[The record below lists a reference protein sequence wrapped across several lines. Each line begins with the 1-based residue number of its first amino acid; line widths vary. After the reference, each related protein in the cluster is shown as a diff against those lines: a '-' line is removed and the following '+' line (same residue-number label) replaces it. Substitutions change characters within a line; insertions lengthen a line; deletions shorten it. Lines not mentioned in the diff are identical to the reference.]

1 MRCGLTCALWIDQ
14 QSIRGTGGQSRPSS
28 PSRWQFVAGRH
39 TAGAR
44 WGAGEPKWNANTG
57 HISQGSL
64 IGTQLLQGPS
74 IPWSTAEAEEPV
86 GHSDQVRCSLCVQLK
101 ILGLKWLVE
110 TLGRETPSTLWNKET
125 CSKCC
130 LIWYLN
136 HLSSLKRQIGLDD
149 KCFYL
154 LPVKWMH
161 FFFFLAESS
170 YLYVQYKA
178 IRVAFWHGQVL
189 L

>member
-1 MRCGLTCALWIDQ
+1 MIFHSILCVKSKQMWCVFTHALWEDQ
-14 QSIRGTGGQSRPSS
+14 ESISGIGGQSRPSS
-28 PSRWQFVAGRH
+28 PSRRQFVVDHH

-74 IPWSTAEAEEPV
+74 IPWSAAEAEEPV
-86 GHSDQVRCSLCVQLK
+86 GHRDQVRFSLCVQLK

-110 TLGRETPSTLWNKET
+110 STGRETLNTLKNKET

-130 LIWYLN
+130 LVWHLYHNIW
-136 HLSSLKRQIGLDD
+136 D
-149 KCFYL
+149 
-154 LPVKWMH
+154 
-161 FFFFLAESS
+161 
-170 YLYVQYKA
+170 
-178 IRVAFWHGQVL
+178 
-189 L
+189 